1 MTDNI
6 ESNIAKVW
14 KILIDKAKL
23 VTLLLS
29 SARLLQE
36 KSGELSE
43 LDARFGD
50 GDHGVTIKKI
60 ADKIEEHCI
69 QCDETDLNAFLAT
82 LGDGL
87 MGISGGA
94 AAPLWGTFIGGLA
107 LPIPEAATEIDPSL
121 LKKMFSSALE
131 EMQSITNAK
140 VGDKTLMDTLIPAVE
155 SAQAAEASTSKI
167 LEAASR
173 AASEGA
179 RATENFQA
187 RFGRAKNYK
196 ERSLGTPDPGAVSLA
211 LFFEGLAAG
220 LDKN

>member
-1 MTDNI
+1 M
-6 ESNIAKVW
+6 
-14 KILIDKAKL
+14 IDKAKL

-29 SARLLQE
+29 AAHLLQK

-60 ADKIEEHCI
+60 ADKIEEHCT
-69 QCDETDLNAFLAT
+69 QCDERDLNAFIAT
-82 LGDGL
+82 LADGL

-107 LPIPEAATEIDPSL
+107 LPVPETATEIEPAL

-131 EMQSITNAK
+131 EMQTVTNAK
-140 VGDKTLMDTLIPAVE
+140 VGDKTLMDTLIPAVAG
-155 SAQAAEASTSKI
+155 AQAAENSVEKI
-167 LEAASR
+167 LAAASR
-173 AASEGA
+173 AAGEGA

-187 RFGRAKNYK
+187 RFGRARNYG
-196 ERSLGTPDPGAVSLA
+196 ERSLGTPDPGAVSMA

-220 LDKN
+220 LER